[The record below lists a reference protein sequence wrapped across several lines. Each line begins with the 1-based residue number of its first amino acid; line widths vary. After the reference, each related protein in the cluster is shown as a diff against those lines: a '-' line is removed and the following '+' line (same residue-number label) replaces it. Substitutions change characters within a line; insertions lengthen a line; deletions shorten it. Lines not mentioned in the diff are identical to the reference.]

1 MRALRPALLLDLR
14 LQRRYGFWHATCV
27 VVIIWIGVLWIVPDN
42 LLGAAMPYLLIA
54 DLQFFM
60 FFTAGALFF
69 ERGERTLFA
78 LLITPLR
85 FGEYLAAKLLS
96 MSVLAF
102 LTCAV
107 VVLAD
112 YGPGFDLLALLAG
125 VTAMTLLMVLAGF
138 VTAPLFPSVSE
149 WLMPSTLVLALANLP
164 LLDYSGLVPH
174 WAFYLVPTEGVALLL
189 GSAFHQVSLTGWQAA
204 YAVLYPAAW
213 IVLLCRTARGVFY
226 KYVVTRQGGA

>member
-1 MRALRPALLLDLR
+1 MRAALLLDFR
-14 LQRRYGFWHATCV
+14 LQRRYGFWHATAF
-27 VVIIWIGVLWIVPDN
+27 VILIWIGVLWMVPDN
-42 LLGAAMPYLLIA
+42 LLGAAMPYLLMA
-54 DLQFFM
+54 DLEFFM

-69 ERGERTLFA
+69 EKGERTLFA

-96 MSVLAF
+96 MAALAF

-112 YGPGFDLLALLAG
+112 YGPGFDPLALLAG
-125 VTAMTLLMVLAGF
+125 VTAMTLLMALAGF

-149 WLMPSTLVLALANLP
+149 WLMPSTIVIAVANLP

-174 WAFYLVPTEGVALLL
+174 WAFYLSPTEGVALLL
-189 GSAFHQVSLTGWQAA
+189 GSAFHQVSLTGWQVA
-204 YAVLYPAAW
+204 YAVLYPALW
-213 IVLLCRTARGVFY
+213 IALLCRTARWVFDRH
-226 KYVVTRQGGA
+226 VVTREGGR